1 MREFVSCVKR
11 LRCIANLLS
20 RSVVIAGTG
29 KCSELVSDDAM
40 AASVAL

>member
-1 MREFVSCVKR
+1 MRELVSCVER

-29 KCSELVSDDAM
+29 KCGELASDDTM